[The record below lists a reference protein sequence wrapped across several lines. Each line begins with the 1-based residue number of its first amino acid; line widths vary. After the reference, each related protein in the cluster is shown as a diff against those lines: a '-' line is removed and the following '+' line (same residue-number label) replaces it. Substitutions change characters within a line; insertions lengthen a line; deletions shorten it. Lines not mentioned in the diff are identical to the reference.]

1 MRCACGCRK
10 AAQDAA
16 IKEHGERLESLARMA
31 AQLASRQETV
41 LADQLESARRRH
53 VQLCNQLLTVLRHVS
68 LAINSSRLD

>member
-1 MRCACGCRK
+1 
-10 AAQDAA
+10 
-16 IKEHGERLESLARMA
+16 MA